1 MCSTYGLLSYS
12 NTTCFIYD
20 IFLYFKIIFKYFL
33 LVLIHIKLIQSY
45 LFMEILR
52 KFLFDLYFLF
62 LLLLNNDSHKQWLY
76 IFFFFWH
83 MTHFFII
90 ICTDMLYYIYSL
102 ENHLQNHMISIKWNY
117 CSFFFFIFKW
127 ILNRFHCLMAV
138 CLSVRSFDWLSAS
151 LIVDLSAEKTSVKC
165 YQLIYINF
173 NDKA

>member
-1 MCSTYGLLSYS
+1 MVYCLTQIQIVLYM
-12 NTTCFIYD
+12 IYFYITKLFLN
-20 IFLYFKIIFKYFL
+20 IFFFC
-33 LVLIHIKLIQSY
+33 LIHIINPVLFIHGNPQKILIWSI
-45 LFMEILR
+45 FA
-52 KFLFDLYFLF
+52 F

-76 IFFFFWH
+76 SFFFFWH

-90 ICTDMLYYIYSL
+90 ICTYILYYIYSL

-127 ILNRFHCLMAV
+127 ILNRFHWLMAV
-138 CLSVRSFDWLSAS
+138 WLSVRPFDWLSAS